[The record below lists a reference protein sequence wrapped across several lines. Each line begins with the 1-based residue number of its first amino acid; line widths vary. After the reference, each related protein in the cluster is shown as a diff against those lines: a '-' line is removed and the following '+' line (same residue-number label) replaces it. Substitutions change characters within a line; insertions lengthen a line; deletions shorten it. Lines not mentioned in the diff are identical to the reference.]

1 MATLTI
7 ALGERS
13 YPIIIEAGCL
23 ERIGNHLA
31 ASGKGRKYAVIS
43 DSQVA
48 AIHGQRLM
56 GCLDKAGLG
65 AELLVFPQGEASKN
79 LNTIGDLAGRLA
91 TLGYDRHDAL
101 IALGGGVTGDL
112 TGFLASTYKRGI
124 SFIQV
129 PTSLLAQVD
138 SSVGGKT
145 GVDIPQG
152 KNLVGTFYQPEV
164 VFIDLSLLETLPGK
178 ELLGGLAEVIKYGV
192 IRDANFFQML
202 AEKRDEILNLDKG
215 VLEEVITICCRIKAE
230 VVALDE
236 REGGLR
242 RILNYGHTIG
252 HAVEAASDYAIN
264 HGFSVAI
271 GMVAAARAAHLAG
284 MVASD
289 LVEAIRAVLLDYGLP
304 VEIPEHLDCRRM
316 KTYLLADKKTV
327 GGKVHFVLPTKIG
340 ATRIVADLDDNIV
353 DRVLAWPRQGRSPEC
368 NQA

>member
-1 MATLTI
+1 MATLHI
-7 ALGERS
+7 ELGDRG
-13 YPIIIEAGCL
+13 YPIVIAAGCL
-23 ERIGNHLA
+23 DKVGEYLTKKRQA
-31 ASGKGRKYAVIS
+31 GRYAVIS

-48 AIHGQRLM
+48 DLYGQRL
-56 GCLDKAGLG
+56 LASLQTAGING
-65 AELLVFPQGEASKN
+65 ELFVFPQGEASKS
-79 LNTIGDLAGRLA
+79 LQTIGDLAGRLA
-91 TLGYDRHDAL
+91 SKGFDRQDAL

-112 TGFLASTYKRGI
+112 TGFLASTYKRGVP
-124 SFIQV
+124 FIQV

-145 GVDIPQG
+145 GVDIPEG
-152 KNLVGTFYQPEV
+152 KNLVGTFYQPQA
-164 VFIDLSLLETLPGK
+164 VFIDISLLASLPRQ

-192 IRDANFFQML
+192 IRDRAFFAML
-202 AEKRDEILNLDKG
+202 AAKRNDILALDQTA
-215 VLEEVITICCRIKAE
+215 LEEVVTTCCRIKAE

-252 HAVEAASDYAIN
+252 HAVEAASDYVYN

-271 GMVAAARAAHLAG
+271 GMVAAARAANLAG
-284 MVASD
+284 LLDGNTVTT
-289 LVEAIRAVLLDYGLP
+289 IRALLLDYGLP

-340 ATRIVADLDDNIV
+340 ETKIVADLADDIV
-353 DRVLAWPRQGRSPEC
+353 DRVLSWHDQDAIDGV
-368 NQA
+368 

>member
-23 ERIGNHLA
+23 EMIGDHLA

-48 AIHGQRLM
+48 KIHGQRLM
-56 GCLDKAGLG
+56 GCLEKAGLS

-79 LNTIGDLAGRLA
+79 LSTVGDLAGRLA
-91 TLGYDRHDAL
+91 TSGFDRHDAL

-152 KNLVGTFYQPEV
+152 KNLVGTCYQPEV

-252 HAVEAASDYAIN
+252 HAVEAASD
-264 HGFSVAI
+264 
-271 GMVAAARAAHLAG
+271 
-284 MVASD
+284 
-289 LVEAIRAVLLDYGLP
+289 E
-304 VEIPEHLDCRRM
+304 
-316 KTYLLADKKTV
+316 
-327 GGKVHFVLPTKIG
+327 
-340 ATRIVADLDDNIV
+340 
-353 DRVLAWPRQGRSPEC
+353 
-368 NQA
+368 